1 MNPPIWRVIPPLQTT
16 GTQQMAV
23 DCWLLG
29 QHLEQGHPPTL
40 RFYTWAPAAISLG
53 HHQRQY
59 PADWQDVTWQGQIL
73 DLVRRPTGGRA
84 VLHQGD
90 LTYTVVASLGDLVDP
105 GDLSA
110 PVTRQTSY
118 GAICEFLIQG
128 WRSLGVELQ
137 FGRSARNY
145 IHQPNCF
152 GTATSADLV
161 LHDGTKLIGSA
172 QLRSGAAILQHGSMR
187 LAPDRQLFHQV
198 FGPLPEL
205 APPLQAFLSDLHS
218 DPQVLITA
226 LTAAAEQCFGAQ
238 FQVQPLTPAEW
249 RAIAADRGEPDVP
262 VPPNL

>member
-1 MNPPIWRVIPPLQTT
+1 MNPPIWRVIPPLRTT
-16 GTQQMAV
+16 GAQQMAI
-23 DCWLLG
+23 DRWLFR

-59 PADWQDVTWQGQIL
+59 PAVWQDLIWQGQPL
-73 DLVRRPTGGRA
+73 DLVRRSTGGRA

-90 LTYTVVASLGDLVDP
+90 LTYMVVASLGDLGDP
-105 GDLSA
+105 A
-110 PVTRQTSY
+110 TPVTRQTSY
-118 GAICEFLIQG
+118 GAICKFLIQG

-137 FGRSARNY
+137 FGKSARNY
-145 IHQPNCF
+145 THQANCF

-187 LAPDRQLFHQV
+187 LAPDRQLFNQV

-205 APPLQAFLSDLHS
+205 APPLKAFLADLHR

-226 LTAAAEQCFGAQ
+226 LTAAAEQSFGAQ
-238 FQVQPLTPAEW
+238 FQVQPLSPAEW
-249 RAIAADRGEPDVP
+249 LGIGLDPVGLDMPEPAIS
-262 VPPNL
+262 NL